1 MVVMIGMADMVGTAA
16 VGVGSGVLPR
26 ETIVTSARYERIVA
40 DIRSKIHAGELR
52 PGDRL
57 PSTRELREQYGCSQ
71 VTVRTAILLLQT
83 EGLLRGDQGVGVFV
97 ANPLPE

>member
-1 MVVMIGMADMVGTAA
+1 MVLMIGMADTAA

-26 ETIVTSARYERIVA
+26 ETIVTARYERIVA

-71 VTVRTAILLLQT
+71 VTVRTAILLLQA

>member
-1 MVVMIGMADMVGTAA
+1 MADMVGTAA

-26 ETIVTSARYERIVA
+26 ETIVTARYERIVA

-97 ANPLPE
+97 ADPLPE

>member
-26 ETIVTSARYERIVA
+26 ETIVTAARYERIA
-40 DIRSKIHAGELR
+40 SDIRAQIASGQLR

-57 PSTRELREQYGCSQ
+57 PSSRERRVGSGCSQ
-71 VTVRTAILLLQT
+71 VTVRTAILILRA
-83 EGLLRGDQGVGVFV
+83 EGLLRGDRGVGVFV
-97 ANPLPE
+97 ADRPGE

>member
-1 MVVMIGMADMVGTAA
+1 MADMVGTAA

-26 ETIVTSARYERIVA
+26 ETIVTARYERIA
-40 DIRSKIHAGELR
+40 EEIRSKIHAGELR

>member
-26 ETIVTSARYERIVA
+26 ETIVTAARYERIVS
-40 DIRSKIHAGELR
+40 DIRAQIASGQLR

-57 PSTRELREQYGCSQ
+57 PSTRELRERYGCSQ
-71 VTVRTAILLLQT
+71 VTVRTAILLLQA

-97 ANPLPE
+97 ADRPVE